1 MAENKNWLA
10 QKGNDIN
17 DNEFSEYVSE
27 AEVAEGNFN
36 RVMLDKVHAENV
48 AGYISQGFSEYDA
61 KKMADKRRSEAI
73 SAAKANGLSM

>member
-48 AGYISQGFSEYDA
+48 AGYITQGFTEFEA
-61 KKMADKRRSEAI
+61 RKMADKQRMNAI
-73 SAAKANGLSM
+73 RAAKNNGLSM